1 MNAREFFELV
11 AEMRTAQKEYFRT
24 RDRQA
29 LARSKSAE
37 ALVDSEISRVRVLT
51 AASEMNNAK
60 PAD

>member
-24 RDRQA
+24 RDRQS
-29 LARSKSAE
+29 LARSKSVE